1 MQPAVR
7 KLKHTLA
14 SFMSVPPEHF
24 ERLQVNCRQ
33 APALIPQCGSVRRE
47 TLAQVQRYVP
57 GQHYI
62 AHCDTDPLMEN
73 PRLATWLV
81 YLSDVEEGGETYFP
95 YVPADPSISAR
106 PGEAL
111 TFDDALITLENTR
124 HAPFCAD
131 GIGWGVHSWGLREGV
146 LRVKP
151 RKGDMMLFY
160 DMTADGKSDA
170 LSAHGSCP
178 VTRGDKWI
186 AQARAPALAQYPT
199 MAWYPTTARSGRA
212 GTRQPLVLALLSVR
226 LRVGQRG
233 DAAAM

>member
-1 MQPAVR
+1 M
-7 KLKHTLA
+7 
-14 SFMSVPPEHF
+14 
-24 ERLQVNCRQ
+24 
-33 APALIPQCGSVRRE
+33 CGE

-160 DMTADGKSDA
+160 DMTADGKPDA

-199 MAWYPTTARSGRA
+199 MAWYPTTARLGRT
-212 GTRQPLVLALLSVR
+212 GTRQPWYSR
-226 LRVGQRG
+226 SFPFGFEFG
-233 DAAAM
+233 NAAMPLPFSVGCVPTELRCPAPGADPCPELRSFLKLPAGSSTPAT